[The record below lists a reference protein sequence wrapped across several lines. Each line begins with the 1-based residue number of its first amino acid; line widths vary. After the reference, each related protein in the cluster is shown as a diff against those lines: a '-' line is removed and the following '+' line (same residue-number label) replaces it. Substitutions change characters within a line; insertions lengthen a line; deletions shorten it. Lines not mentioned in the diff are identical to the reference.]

1 VTYRAIYDQVHYA
14 GFAAGD
20 GERGFERNVRTMIK
34 RMRRKFEAIDP
45 DFQAIRSIV
54 GLGYSWDGAEWAVSA
69 GPAVDVAAAGP

>member
-1 VTYRAIYDQVHYA
+1 
-14 GFAAGD
+14 
-20 GERGFERNVRTMIK
+20 MIK

-54 GLGYSWDGAEWAVSA
+54 GLGYSWDGAAERAVSA